1 MFTWRTSRLRILHSH
16 DGQYTTT
23 EQQKGLIWMRKKK
36 KKKKLWWVGVGGL
49 EGCRRR
55 VLFSWGVSSRCPNQ
69 QLTLT
74 RPSTWFTV
82 TLHFIQTR
90 SRHDLNFFWR
100 TSRRKL
106 HLDYYLTFYF
116 LKFVLFCFQP
126 KKETKQQKKQMS
138 KASWLTWCDVS
149 CDICRE
155 GCWIRWHRS
164 HVFVCVVCERRDNS
178 YKSPEVT
185 IMKLEARWGERE
197 RRTTL
202 IFWQRF
208 KFPDRLMF
216 SRRHVN
222 TATRYAGQSR
232 HIHYEQLVQ
241 RLTPLAKIRG
251 PG

>member
-1 MFTWRTSRLRILHSH
+1 MKNIPIEDFAFSRWSVHYH
-16 DGQYTTT
+16 WAA
-23 EQQKGLIWMRKKK
+23 EGLDLNEEK

-116 LKFVLFCFQP
+116 LKFFLFCFQP
-126 KKETKQQKKQMS
+126 KKETKQQKNKCQKPVGWRGVMS
-138 KASWLTWCDVS
+138 LVIFAERAVGSAGTALTCLSAWFASGGIIPT
-149 CDICRE
+149 
-155 GCWIRWHRS
+155 S
-164 HVFVCVVCERRDNS
+164 H
-178 YKSPEVT
+178 
-185 IMKLEARWGERE
+185 W
-197 RRTTL
+197 
-202 IFWQRF
+202 
-208 KFPDRLMF
+208 RL
-216 SRRHVN
+216 
-222 TATRYAGQSR
+222 Q
-232 HIHYEQLVQ
+232 
-241 RLTPLAKIRG
+241 
-251 PG
+251 

>member
-1 MFTWRTSRLRILHSH
+1 MTSIFF
-16 DGQYTTT
+16 
-23 EQQKGLIWMRKKK
+23 
-36 KKKKLWWVGVGGL
+36 GGRL
-49 EGCRRR
+49 EGNCTWIIIWHFTFWSFFF
-55 VLFSWGVSSRCPNQ
+55 VLFS
-69 QLTLT
+69 T
-74 RPSTWFTV
+74 
-82 TLHFIQTR
+82 
-90 SRHDLNFFWR
+90 
-100 TSRRKL
+100 
-106 HLDYYLTFYF
+106 
-116 LKFVLFCFQP
+116 
-126 KKETKQQKKQMS
+126 KKKQNTNNKKQMS
-138 KASWLTWCDVS
+138 KASWLTWRHVS
-149 CDICRE
+149 CDICWE
-155 GCWIRWHRS
+155 GCWIRRHRS
-164 HVFVCVVCERRDNS
+164 HVFVCVVCERRDTS
-178 YKSPEVT
+178 YKSLEVT